1 MKLRLS
7 NRVSSAIILCIV
19 PILGFRKELVTFP
32 IKCRPSRLTTCI
44 SGMRANNNPFMKAAK
59 KCFSPLFH
67 VNQNPIYSQ
76 LDIHSDYID
85 EQMKSKASQIEKY
98 LETRRCPN
106 KTVGDY
112 QCEPHDE
119 CHEEFNKRGLNFGVT
134 NCADNFIKNF
144 SVADSYFEMRDNL
157 FEEYDTKKMLVSI
170 ECRAIVTV
178 LRLLVPS
185 KI

>member
-1 MKLRLS
+1 MIYEIEKNFGTSLL
-7 NRVSSAIILCIV
+7 LY
-19 PILGFRKELVTFP
+19 
-32 IKCRPSRLTTCI
+32 I
-44 SGMRANNNPFMKAAK
+44 SGMRANNNPVMKAAK
-59 KCFSPLFH
+59 KCFSPLFL

-85 EQMKSKASQIEKY
+85 EQMKSKASHIEKY

-119 CHEEFNKRGLNFGVT
+119 CHKEFNKRGLNFGVT

-157 FEEYDTKKMLVSI
+157 FEEYDTQKMLVRPGYSY
-170 ECRAIVTV
+170 TV
-178 LRLLVPS
+178 ERMQICMRLLVPS
-185 KI
+185 KIRL

>member
-1 MKLRLS
+1 
-7 NRVSSAIILCIV
+7 
-19 PILGFRKELVTFP
+19 
-32 IKCRPSRLTTCI
+32 
-44 SGMRANNNPFMKAAK
+44 MRANNNPFMKAAK

-85 EQMKSKASQIEKY
+85 EQMKSKAYQIEKY

-170 ECRAIVTV
+170 DCRAIVTM
-178 LRLLVPS
+178 LRLFVPS
-185 KI
+185 KIR